1 MKTGAVLSPSARLL
15 RLLTLLQARTRWSG
29 PELAERLQVSTR
41 TLRYDVDKLRQLGY
55 PVHGGSGV
63 AGGYQL
69 RAGTTLPPLLLDDEE
84 AVAMAIGLR
93 LAAGSGGDLGESA
106 ATALAKLDQ
115 VLPRRLHGRI
125 AALRHYTASVTQAG
139 GRSVDPDLVVFLT
152 AACRDQQRVRFDY
165 TTSDAQTSR
174 REVEPYRVLQLGGR
188 WYLTAF
194 DPDRDDWRSFR
205 LDRLDVKKPAGARFT
220 ARAAPEPAALLE
232 SINAMFGKYRA
243 IAIVVAPAQQ
253 VASRVPISVPVE
265 PIDAEHCRV
274 FATGETAHHVA
285 VNLLMLDHEFLLE
298 EASAEVRTALRTI
311 SERAGNG

>member
-1 MKTGAVLSPSARLL
+1 MKTGVVDNPSARLL
-15 RLLTLLQARTRWSG
+15 RLLTLLQSRTRWSG
-29 PELAERLQVSTR
+29 PELAERLRVSAR
-41 TLRYDVDKLRQLGY
+41 TLRYDVDKLRRLGY

-106 ATALAKLDQ
+106 TTALAKLDQ
-115 VLPRRLHGRI
+115 VLPRRLLGRV
-125 AALRHYTASVTQAG
+125 AALRHYTASVTQTG

-152 AACRDQQRVRFDY
+152 AACRDRQRVRFDY

-174 REVEPYRVLQLGGR
+174 REVEPYRVLQLDGR

-205 LDRLDVKKPAGARFT
+205 LDRLDMKKPAGARFT

-243 IAIVVAPAQQ
+243 IAVVGAPPNR
-253 VASRVPISVPVE
+253 SRPAYRRRYLWNPSTPHTVGCS
-265 PIDAEHCRV
+265 R
-274 FATGETAHHVA
+274 
-285 VNLLMLDHEFLLE
+285 
-298 EASAEVRTALRTI
+298 
-311 SERAGNG
+311 RARPLTTWP